1 MAEEQVDVEFISLQ
15 RYIRKTPS
23 DTGDLAERQLRAG
36 RSTWPTEKN
45 IQNHT
50 KLGRVKEVGG
60 KDESE

>member
-36 RSTWPTEKN
+36 RSTWPPEKN
-45 IQNHT
+45 I
-50 KLGRVKEVGG
+50 
-60 KDESE
+60 